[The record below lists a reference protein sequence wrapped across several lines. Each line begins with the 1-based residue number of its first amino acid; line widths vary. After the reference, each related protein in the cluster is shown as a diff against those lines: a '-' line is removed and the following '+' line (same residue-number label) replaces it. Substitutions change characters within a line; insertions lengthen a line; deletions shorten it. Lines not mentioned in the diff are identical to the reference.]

1 VALTATQK
9 ASVRRYLGYPDVN
22 REPHHNLEGA
32 LVALSA
38 EGEAIVIDIL
48 AKLATLDTRLES
60 RQATQGIK
68 RAEEVEFFETA
79 GLTGLWMEGR
89 RLVEQLAAL
98 LDVQIRRQ
106 IYGPGGGTAGP
117 AGRG

>member
-1 VALTATQK
+1 MALTSTQK

-22 REPHHNLEGA
+22 RLMHHDLEGA
-32 LVALSA
+32 MVAISA
-38 EGEAIVIDIL
+38 EGEVVVADLL
-48 AKLATLDTRLES
+48 AKLATLDTQL
-60 RQATQGIK
+60 ATKWTTQGIK
-68 RAEEVEFFETA
+68 RAEEVEFFEA
-79 GLTGLWMEGR
+79 GGITGLWMEGR

-106 IYGPGGGTAGP
+106 IYGPGGGNCGP